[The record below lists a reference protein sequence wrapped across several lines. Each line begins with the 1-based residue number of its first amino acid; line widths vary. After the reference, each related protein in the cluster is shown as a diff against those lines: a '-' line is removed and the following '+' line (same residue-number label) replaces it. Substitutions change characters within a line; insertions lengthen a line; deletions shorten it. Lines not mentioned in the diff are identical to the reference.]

1 MTMAKQPPGRRAD
14 DMSADEVKQ
23 FWHGFYERKRIDPA
37 IRARGD
43 AKIDEHPD
51 YWADQTMMKLL
62 EAVST

>member
-1 MTMAKQPPGRRAD
+1 MAKQPPGRRLD
-14 DMSADEVKQ
+14 DMSAEEVKQ
-23 FWHGFYERKRIDPA
+23 FWHGFCERKKIDPS

-43 AKIDEHPD
+43 AKIDEDPD

>member
-1 MTMAKQPPGRRAD
+1 MTKPPPKRRAD
-14 DMSADEVKQ
+14 DMTADEVKQ
-23 FWHGFYERKRIDPA
+23 FWHGFCERKKVDPK

-43 AKIDEHPD
+43 AKIDEDPD